1 MLKVI
6 KRQNLRFQSQQICY
20 RKEKNMRYFIVDDDR
35 ASRKMLSTI
44 INESELGSVIGE
56 ASNGQDA
63 IPQILAIQPD
73 FVLIDLLMPKLD
85 GITTIEKLREN
96 FYDGHFIMISQV
108 VNKDMVAQSYEKGI
122 EFFIHK
128 PINKIEVET
137 VLRKTE
143 EQYRLKNSILAIRQ
157 SLSHFAE
164 DKKHVKKTSRDHVQS
179 ILNDMGIVGEV
190 GSEDITNIIEL
201 LLMDKYKI
209 SPLPPLKE
217 LYEKV
222 ASLTKSTADD
232 IVKESKAIEQ
242 RIRRTILAAMINLA
256 NLGIVDYTNSEFE
269 YYAPRYFDFT
279 EIRSL
284 MRQIED
290 NDQRKAKV
298 NIKKFIQVLFAE
310 IISKVD

>member
-1 MLKVI
+1 
-6 KRQNLRFQSQQICY
+6 
-20 RKEKNMRYFIVDDDR
+20 MRYFIVDDDR

-96 FYDGHFIMISQV
+96 LYEGHFIMISQV
-108 VNKDMVAQSYEKGI
+108 VNKEMVAQSYEKGI

-284 MRQIED
+284 MRQIEE